1 MRQTGLNM
9 EAVKKRNRSSILRF
23 INSEG
28 PISKKDIA
36 DRLSLT
42 PAAVTQICGEFMES
56 GLLVERGIE
65 DEEVVRA
72 GRKKVLIDIAPGYCY
87 IFGINID
94 PEHTEVALCDLKGN
108 ALNEKTIATEGSLS
122 PREFLGRIGGICAA
136 LREEA
141 GIPSERIAGIGVGI
155 TGRVDKERGISEHA
169 YGIWK
174 EPVGLAE
181 LLAEQ
186 TGLPVRVEN
195 NVNAFA
201 AAELLFGMGQQH
213 DNLLLVKWGPGVGS
227 SILVRNHVYDR
238 NHGRAAELGH
248 VIVEKDGAPC
258 SCGRRGCLETRVAGQ
273 VLQRRFPGFPER
285 IASEQEPL
293 LMQEIDLFARTLVN
307 AATILL
313 PEKVI
318 LYGGLF
324 RYSWLREAL
333 VAACSHYDQRFDGNY
348 ICYSR
353 LSGREAYIGPVAF
366 FIKEEIF

>member
-9 EAVKKRNRSSILRF
+9 EAVKRRNRSSILRF

-36 DRLSLT
+36 KRLSLT

-56 GLLVERGIE
+56 GLLVERGIGDE
-65 DEEVVRA
+65 DVVRA
-72 GRKKVLIDIAPGYCY
+72 GRKKVLIDIAPDYCY
-87 IFGINID
+87 IYGINID
-94 PEHTEVALCDLKGN
+94 PEHTTVALCDLKGI
-108 ALNEKTIATEGSLS
+108 ALAEKMIPTEGKL
-122 PREFLGRIGGICAA
+122 PPEEFLSEIAAICEELRRQTKIPQNRISGA
-136 LREEA
+136 
-141 GIPSERIAGIGVGI
+141 GVGI
-155 TGRVDKERGISEHA
+155 TGIVDKERGMSVRA

-174 EPVGLAE
+174 EPVE
-181 LLAEQ
+181 LQEIL
-186 TGLPVRVEN
+186 GKRLKLPVRVEN

-201 AAELLFGMGQQH
+201 AAELLFGMGQRH

-238 NHGRAAELGH
+238 SHGRAAELGH
-248 VIVEKDGAPC
+248 VIVEKDGANC

-285 IASEQEPL
+285 VREEQKLQLQE
-293 LMQEIDLFARTLVN
+293 EIDLFARTLVN

-318 LYGGLF
+318 LYGRLF
-324 RYSWLREAL
+324 GHAWLRQELTAACGRYDPRFDEDYIRYSE
-333 VAACSHYDQRFDGNY
+333 
-348 ICYSR
+348 
-353 LSGREAYIGPVAF
+353 LSAREAYIGPVAF